1 MNKYFTIGEI
11 SKLFNIP
18 IKTLRYYDDIEL
30 FKPAF
35 IDKQSKYRYYSIDQ
49 FVIIDI
55 IKNSKLMGMSLQEIK
70 NVINCDSSIEDTLS
84 IIENQINVF
93 NSKISELLKIK
104 NSMEKLR
111 TTITDAMNSKNNEV
125 FIEFNK
131 ERRYISYN
139 YVSNNIE
146 EQEVNLRR
154 AILDVESR
162 QREVYSIFGVGTL
175 YEKYIVEN
183 KIVNMDIRYYIDN
196 KYDSNNYNILPEG
209 YYVSIIFDDNSYNK
223 YKYYKK
229 LTDYIINNNIDVVGD
244 FSETWIIPKS
254 YKSKEITLVK
264 LEIMCKLNSIIYK

>member
-18 IKTLRYYDDIEL
+18 VKTLRYYDDIGL
-30 FKPAF
+30 FKPTL
-35 IDKQSKYRYYSIDQ
+35 INQQNKYRYYSIDQ

-55 IKNSKLMGMSLQEIK
+55 IKNSKLMGMSLEEIK
-70 NVINCDSSIEDTLS
+70 NVINHDSSIEDTLS
-84 IIENQINVF
+84 IIDNQIDIF
-93 NSKISELLKIK
+93 DLKISELLEIK

-111 TTITDAMNSKNNEV
+111 TTITDAMNSKSNEV

-131 ERRYISYN
+131 ERRYISYI

-154 AILDVESR
+154 AILDVESK

-183 KIVNMDIRYYIDN
+183 NIVNMDIRYYIDD
-196 KYDSNNYNILPEG
+196 KYDANNYNILPEG

-223 YKYYKK
+223 HKYYKK
-229 LTDYIINNNIDVVGD
+229 LADYIKNNSINVVGD

-254 YKSKEITLVK
+254 YKGKEITLVK
-264 LEIMCKLNSIIYK
+264 LEIMCE

>member
-104 NSMEKLR
+104 
-111 TTITDAMNSKNNEV
+111 
-125 FIEFNK
+125 
-131 ERRYISYN
+131 
-139 YVSNNIE
+139 
-146 EQEVNLRR
+146 
-154 AILDVESR
+154 IL
-162 QREVYSIFGVGTL
+162 
-175 YEKYIVEN
+175 
-183 KIVNMDIRYYIDN
+183 
-196 KYDSNNYNILPEG
+196 
-209 YYVSIIFDDNSYNK
+209 
-223 YKYYKK
+223 
-229 LTDYIINNNIDVVGD
+229 
-244 FSETWIIPKS
+244 WKS
-254 YKSKEITLVK
+254 
-264 LEIMCKLNSIIYK
+264 

>member
-1 MNKYFTIGEI
+1 MDKYFTIGEI

-18 IKTLRYYDDIEL
+18 VKTLRYYDDIEL
-30 FKPAF
+30 LKPVF
-35 IDKQSKYRYYSIDQ
+35 INEQSNYRYYSVDQ

-70 NVINCDSSIEDTLS
+70 NVINYDSSVEDTLS
-84 IIENQINVF
+84 IIDSQINVF
-93 NSKISELLKIK
+93 ESKISELIKTK

-111 TTITDAMNSKNNEV
+111 TIITNTMNSKHNEV
-125 FIEFNK
+125 FIAFNK

-146 EQEVNLRR
+146 EQEINFRK
-154 AILDVESR
+154 AILDVETWH
-162 QREVYSIFGVGTL
+162 REVYSIFGLGTL

-196 KYDSNNYNILPEG
+196 KYDTSNYCTLPEG
-209 YYVSIIFDDNSYNK
+209 DYVSIIFDDNSYNK
-223 YKYYKK
+223 HKYYQI
-229 LTDYIINNNIDVVGD
+229 LTDYIKNNNITVVGD

-254 YKSKEITLVK
+254 YKNKEITLVK
-264 LEIMCKLNSIIYK
+264 LEIMKAIDTA

>member
-111 TTITDAMNSKNNEV
+111 TTISDAMNSKNNEV

-196 KYDSNNYNILPEG
+196 KYDANNYNILPEG

-264 LEIMCKLNSIIYK
+264 LEIMCK